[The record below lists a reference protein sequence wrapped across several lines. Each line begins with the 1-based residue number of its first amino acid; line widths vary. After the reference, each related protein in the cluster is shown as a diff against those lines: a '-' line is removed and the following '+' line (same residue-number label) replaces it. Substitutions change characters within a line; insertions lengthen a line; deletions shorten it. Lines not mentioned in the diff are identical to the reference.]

1 LTLISLMI
9 LFKMNNELKHQIK
22 TPLTIDLKM
31 FLAQKTANG
40 GLQKQDALDIGSNA
54 ACAFIHNIEKEN
66 GTFSDD
72 ELISLIAVLEDFYN
86 ETFVGEFTNDDL
98 NIIVFNILILR
109 KDPNSEERVN
119 NYLKPLFTFD

>member
-1 LTLISLMI
+1 MTLISLMI

-22 TPLTIDLKM
+22 TPLTIDLEM

>member
-1 LTLISLMI
+1 MI

>member
-22 TPLTIDLKM
+22 TPLTIDLEM

>member
-1 LTLISLMI
+1 MI

-22 TPLTIDLKM
+22 TPLTIDLEM

>member
-1 LTLISLMI
+1 
-9 LFKMNNELKHQIK
+9 MNNELKHQIK

>member
-1 LTLISLMI
+1 MTLISLMI